1 MGKIDDTLA
10 RMAGHRVYVDT
21 NVFVYFLDR
30 STDFFAVAAPI
41 LQAIEAGTLIGF
53 SGDAALAE
61 ILVKPY
67 QSDNLGLAASI
78 KAFFRTEDFLT
89 ILPHD
94 AETFDLAAQ
103 LRAKQGMKFIDA
115 LHYATAIRAG
125 CKFFVTNDIGIRA
138 SDVLE
143 VVQLKSLIE

>member
-1 MGKIDDTLA
+1 MGKIDDALT

-21 NVFVYFLDR
+21 NIFVYFLNR
-30 STDFFAVAAPI
+30 SPGFFAVVAPI
-41 LQAIEAGTLIGF
+41 LQAIETGTLIGF
-53 SGDAALAE
+53 TGDAALAE

-78 KAFFRTEDFLT
+78 KTFFRTEGFLT

-94 AETFDLAAQ
+94 AETFDLTAQ

-115 LHYATAIRAG
+115 LHCATAIRAG
-125 CKFFVTNDIGIRA
+125 CKFFVTNDTSICTN
-138 SDVLE
+138 DVLE
-143 VVQLKSLIE
+143 VVQLKSLTE

>member
-1 MGKIDDTLA
+1 MGKIAAALA

-21 NVFVYFLDR
+21 NIFVYFLGR
-30 STDFFAVAAPI
+30 NSDFFAMAASL
-41 LQAIEAGTLIGF
+41 LQAIEAGTIIGF
-53 SGDAALAE
+53 TGDAAMAE
-61 ILVKPY
+61 TLVKPY
-67 QSDNLGLAASI
+67 QSDSLGLAASI
-78 KAFFRTEDFLT
+78 KAFFRAEDFLT

-125 CKFFVTNDIGIRA
+125 CKFFVTNDSGIRA

-143 VVQLKSLIE
+143 VIQLKSLI